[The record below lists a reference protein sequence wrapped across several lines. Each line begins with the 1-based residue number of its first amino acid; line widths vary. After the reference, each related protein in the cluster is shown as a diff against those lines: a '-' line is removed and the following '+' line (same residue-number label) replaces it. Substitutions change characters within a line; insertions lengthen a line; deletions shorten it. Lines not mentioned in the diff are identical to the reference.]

1 MISGVLGGSFE
12 NKLTREEFHSGERLL
27 RVNIVTHMMND
38 PEYRTQET
46 IEEGENTSEEPP
58 KKKTRRLTR
67 LGSIKGS
74 DMEVD
79 SIDL

>member
-1 MISGVLGGSFE
+1 MI
-12 NKLTREEFHSGERLL
+12 
-27 RVNIVTHMMND
+27 ND
-38 PEYRTQET
+38 PEYRTQVT
-46 IEEGENTSEEPP
+46 IEEGENASEEPP
-58 KKKTRRLTR
+58 KKKMRRLTR